1 MGQNEIVESRNEIVL
16 PPEALESF
24 SGLLDSMIE
33 NDTRKYEIKAKAF
46 VLALDQ
52 VTKQETKRLE
62 DIVKVS
68 DNYYK
73 SVENILKE
81 YRMNLARMEQQIANS
96 TNEKEIEFLMKAH
109 ERQQDVLNN
118 NLLQTGGTTI
128 TILERINQGVK
139 EVRNRI
145 FRKNK

>member
-52 VTKQETKRLE
+52 VTKQETERLKS
-62 DIVKVS
+62 IVKS
-68 DNYYK
+68 NDNYYK
-73 SVENILKE
+73 SVENALKE

-96 TNEKEIEFLMKAH
+96 TDEKARDAYIKMYES
-109 ERQQDVLNN
+109 QQDVLNKS
-118 NLLQTGGTTI
+118 LLIIQKGEETTI
-128 TILERINQGVK
+128 ERINQGAKAVL
-139 EVRNRI
+139 NRI